1 MKSKQKGANRRH
13 PIFYDRK
20 VIRRGWGAQISVG
33 KVLPKRWRYVRLW
46 LLEKTKDYVTIRIE
60 RLLENHD
67 ATYINKTNKKGEQN
81 T

>member
-1 MKSKQKGANRRH
+1 MSKTTKARSTAR

-33 KVLPKRWRYVRLW
+33 KILPKHWCYVRLRV
-46 LLEKTKDYVTIRIE
+46 LKKTKKYVDVRIE

-67 ATYINKTNKKGEQN
+67 AAYLTKTNKKGEQN

>member
-1 MKSKQKGANRRH
+1 MNNKTEGSQRAR

-33 KVLPKRWRYVRLW
+33 KILPKRWRYVRLW

-67 ATYINKTNKKGEQN
+67 ATYITKTNKKGE
-81 T
+81 